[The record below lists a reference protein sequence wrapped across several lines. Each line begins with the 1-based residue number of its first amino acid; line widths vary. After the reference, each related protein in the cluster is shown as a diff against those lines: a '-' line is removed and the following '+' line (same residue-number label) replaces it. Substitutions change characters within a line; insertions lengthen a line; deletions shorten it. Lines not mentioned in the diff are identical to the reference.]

1 MHDLRH
7 SCATLLIQNKVPIK
21 DIQIWLGHSNIQTT
35 MIYTR
40 LDETNKEIFAQVLI
54 SKFQYILT
62 NYNEKDIYEMPTNAL
77 NNIYEDYK
85 KEKVVASTPSLTTTN
100 LQMC

>member
-35 MIYTR
+35 MIYTH
-40 LDETNKEIFAQVLI
+40 LDESNKEISAQVLVA
-54 SKFQYILT
+54 KFQYILT
-62 NYNEKDIYEMPTNAL
+62 NYNENEIYEMKNDTL
-77 NNIYEDYK
+77 NNIYEDIDNTSSCK
-85 KEKVVASTPSLTTTN
+85 DIQKVVATSQN
-100 LQMC
+100 